1 MAGVEG
7 RELGE
12 MRGDQSHAGPVGRLV
27 GIVGHGK
34 DGGFYSEG
42 SFGRDL
48 SRRCHRKL
56 TRLQCCDWMAGA
68 RTEAGTLTGQELVPL
83 IQGRHSRAGPG

>member
-1 MAGVEG
+1 MGKGQQEAPPVAGVEG
-7 RELGE
+7 RELWE

-48 SRRCHRKL
+48 SRRRPVWL
-56 TRLQCCDWMAGA
+56 T
-68 RTEAGTLTGQELVPL
+68 P
-83 IQGRHSRAGPG
+83 